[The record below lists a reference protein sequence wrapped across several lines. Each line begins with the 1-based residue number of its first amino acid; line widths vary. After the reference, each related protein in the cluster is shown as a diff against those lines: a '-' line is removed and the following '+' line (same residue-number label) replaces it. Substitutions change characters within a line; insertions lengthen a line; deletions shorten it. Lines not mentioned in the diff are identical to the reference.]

1 MIQPFVGRSGK
12 RIKNIERQF
21 RFFGIEDSQL
31 KKDGLIIYGGQ
42 EIADLDDS
50 IPDPILEG
58 EQNEYTRLIAKLD
71 QHFLP
76 KKNKDYARFKLGN
89 LVQQDDQPMA
99 TYYARIR
106 EVAKKCSY
114 TDENDAIQDHLIK
127 TMRNNV
133 IRVKAIR
140 NNWTLQEIL
149 DESAIYEQAQLQARE
164 IKQKLDATESSQR
177 VNTPNKIHVNDVGV
191 NTIKQNALYTEKS
204 IENVANSTTLPSS
217 VDRNQYGRFLMKTT
231 KREEKTLNIDI
242 VKTNQGERN
251 IKTAN
256 LRDKMTAKVTENS
269 LTENHKFDE
278 RTEETSDTSS
288 TDSSNDEDFILE

>member
-1 MIQPFVGRSGK
+1 MSDDEIQEAQPSTSAVAATQNASVTVINRHLNIAPFQLTRGSNDTAVCWAK
-12 RIKNIERQF
+12 WKKNSERQF
-21 RFFGIEDSQL
+21 RFFGIEDPQL

-42 EIADLDDS
+42 EIGDLDDS

-89 LVQQDDQPMA
+89 LVQQDDEPMA

-106 EVAKKCSY
+106 EIAQKCSY
-114 TDENDAIQDHLIK
+114 TDENDAIRDHLIK

-164 IKQKLDATESSQR
+164 IKQKLEATESSQR
-177 VNTPNKIHVNDVGV
+177 VKYT
-191 NTIKQNALYTEKS
+191 KQDSCQRCGRKHDKAKCPAYGEKCRKCGKLNHFAIVCRS
-204 IENVANSTTLPSS
+204 QPKQPKEKRKLSVSTS
-217 VDRNQYGRFLMKTT
+217 
-231 KREEKTLNIDI
+231 
-242 VKTNQGERN
+242 
-251 IKTAN
+251 
-256 LRDKMTAKVTENS
+256 
-269 LTENHKFDE
+269 
-278 RTEETSDTSS
+278 
-288 TDSSNDEDFILE
+288 